1 MLPVAVKGPGMCTA
15 TVPDVCK
22 TPPPPPGVPIP
33 YPNIAQNSMATAST
47 VTQKVKVN
55 GMAAFLKGTEIPM
68 SSGDEPGVL
77 KGITSSTNMNK
88 MKVAD
93 GSSKV
98 FAEGK
103 ALVTV
108 MCPTKHNGASANAPM
123 GMVASPGQTSV
134 LAAL

>member
-1 MLPVAVKGPGMCTA
+1 MMPVAVKGPGQCTA

-47 VTQKVKVN
+47 VTKKVKVN

-68 SSGDEPGVL
+68 SQGDEPGVL
-77 KGITSSTNMNK
+77 KGVASSTNMNK

-93 GSSKV
+93 GSSV
-98 FAEGK
+98 VYAEGK
-103 ALVTV
+103 NLATAL
-108 MCPTKHNGASANAPM
+108 CPTKHNGASPNAPM
-123 GMVASPGQTSV
+123 GMIVSPGQATV
-134 LAAL
+134 LAAF